1 MTKFTLKS
9 VFLRKIL
16 NSKYII
22 MKKFYSL
29 FLTIMLV
36 FGLTNLNAQD
46 KNNPWQ
52 FSFGTNAI
60 DVEADTNTQ
69 FADFFDVDENW
80 NTAKSPISM
89 FTISKYVGDNLSFGV
104 GASFNSISKYATGL
118 ELADVT
124 NDYFTVDA
132 MLKYDLSDVLPIRVL
147 GMDFE
152 PFVGVGPGWT
162 WFDDQNGLTGN
173 VSIGLNHWLSEAFGI
188 MLMSEYKHNLDD
200 IEEGVMLD
208 EGGTMRWSLMFMI
221 KLSKED

>member
-1 MTKFTLKS
+1 MI
-9 VFLRKIL
+9 KI
-16 NSKYII
+16 NI
-22 MKKFYSL
+22 MKIKL
-29 FLTIMLV
+29 LPIFLVLLSISN
-36 FGLTNLNAQD
+36 FNAQD
-46 KNNPWQ
+46 SDYKWQ
-52 FSFGTNAI
+52 ISFGTNAV
-60 DVEADTNTQ
+60 DVEADTSTPI
-69 FADFFDVDENW
+69 ADYFSINDNW

-89 FTISKYVGDNLSFGV
+89 FSISRFVGNNLSVGV

-188 MLMSEYKHNLDD
+188 MLMSEYKHNLDN
-200 IEEGVMLD
+200 IEEGIMLD

>member
-1 MTKFTLKS
+1 MKIKLLPI
-9 VFLRKIL
+9 FLLLLSIS
-16 NSKYII
+16 N
-22 MKKFYSL
+22 F
-29 FLTIMLV
+29 
-36 FGLTNLNAQD
+36 NAQD
-46 KNNPWQ
+46 SEYKWQ
-52 FSFGTNAI
+52 VSFGTNAV
-60 DVEADTNTQ
+60 DVEADTSTPI
-69 FADFFDVDENW
+69 ADYFNINDNW

-89 FTISKYVGDNLSFGV
+89 FSISRFVGNNLSVGV

-118 ELADVT
+118 ELADIT

-132 MLKYDLSDVLPIRVL
+132 MLKYDLSDAIPIKLL

-188 MLMSEYKHNLDD
+188 MLMSEYKHNLDN
-200 IEEGVMLD
+200 IEDGIMLD

>member
-1 MTKFTLKS
+1 MKIKLLPI
-9 VFLRKIL
+9 FLLLLSIS
-16 NSKYII
+16 N
-22 MKKFYSL
+22 F
-29 FLTIMLV
+29 
-36 FGLTNLNAQD
+36 NAQD
-46 KNNPWQ
+46 SEYKWQ
-52 FSFGTNAI
+52 VSFGTNAV
-60 DVEADTNTQ
+60 DVEADTSTPI
-69 FADFFDVDENW
+69 ADYFNINDNW

-89 FTISKYVGDNLSFGV
+89 FSISRFVGNNLSVGV

-118 ELADVT
+118 ELADIT

-132 MLKYDLSDVLPIRVL
+132 MLKYDLSDAIPIKLL

-173 VSIGLNHWLSEAFGI
+173 VSIGLNHWLSESFGI

>member
-1 MTKFTLKS
+1 M
-9 VFLRKIL
+9 III
-16 NSKYII
+16 NI
-22 MKKFYSL
+22 MKIKL
-29 FLTIMLV
+29 LPIFLVLLSISN
-36 FGLTNLNAQD
+36 FNAQD
-46 KNNPWQ
+46 SDYKWQ
-52 FSFGTNAI
+52 FSFGTNAV
-60 DVEADTNTQ
+60 DVEADTSTPI
-69 FADFFDVDENW
+69 ADYFSINDNW

-89 FTISKYVGDNLSFGV
+89 FSISRFVGNNLSVGV

-188 MLMSEYKHNLDD
+188 MLMSEYKHNLDN
-200 IEEGVMLD
+200 IEDGIMLD

>member
-1 MTKFTLKS
+1 MSVINCILLLINFIVYLKINNMKIKLLPI
-9 VFLRKIL
+9 FLVLLSIS
-16 NSKYII
+16 N
-22 MKKFYSL
+22 F
-29 FLTIMLV
+29 
-36 FGLTNLNAQD
+36 NAQD
-46 KNNPWQ
+46 SEYKWQ
-52 FSFGTNAI
+52 VSFGTNAV
-60 DVEADTNTQ
+60 DVEADSSTPI
-69 FADFFDVDENW
+69 ADFFNINDNW

-89 FTISKYVGDNLSFGV
+89 FSISRFVGNNLSVGV
-104 GASFNSISKYATGL
+104 GASFNSISKYATDL

-188 MLMSEYKHNLDD
+188 MLMSEYKHNLDN
-200 IEEGVMLD
+200 IEDGIMLD

>member
-1 MTKFTLKS
+1 MKIKLLPI
-9 VFLRKIL
+9 FLLLLSIS
-16 NSKYII
+16 N
-22 MKKFYSL
+22 F
-29 FLTIMLV
+29 
-36 FGLTNLNAQD
+36 NAQD
-46 KNNPWQ
+46 SEYKWQ
-52 FSFGTNAI
+52 VSFGTNAVDI
-60 DVEADTNTQ
+60 EADTSTPI
-69 FADFFDVDENW
+69 ADYFNINDNW

-89 FTISKYVGDNLSFGV
+89 FSISRFVGNNLSVGV

-118 ELADVT
+118 ELADIT

-132 MLKYDLSDVLPIRVL
+132 MLKYDLSDAIPIKLL

-173 VSIGLNHWLSEAFGI
+173 VSIGLNHWLSESFGI

>member
-1 MTKFTLKS
+1 MKIKLLPI
-9 VFLRKIL
+9 FLVLLSIS
-16 NSKYII
+16 N
-22 MKKFYSL
+22 F
-29 FLTIMLV
+29 
-36 FGLTNLNAQD
+36 NAQD
-46 KNNPWQ
+46 SDYKWQ
-52 FSFGTNAI
+52 FSFGTNAV
-60 DVEADTNTQ
+60 DVEADTSTPI
-69 FADFFDVDENW
+69 ADYFNINDNW

-89 FTISKYVGDNLSFGV
+89 FSISRFVGNNLSVGV

-118 ELADVT
+118 ELADIT

-132 MLKYDLSDVLPIRVL
+132 MLKYDLSDAIPIKLL

-188 MLMSEYKHNLDD
+188 MLMSEYKHNLDN

-221 KLSKED
+221 KLGKED